1 MINRLLLIV
10 LALSFGAAASAQI
23 SSSHDVITSMHHR
36 YLGKWY
42 SNLTFV
48 QKTSYYKEGEFLR
61 EETWFE
67 AMKMPEG
74 LIIKFDSL
82 SSASGMIFKNDTMSV
97 FRNGEIVNSSRRVHD
112 LLVLGFSVYF
122 DPVAAT
128 LQKLEEA
135 GFDTSSFKEEENH
148 YVIGHP
154 SSKQAWISKDKLLF
168 TRLEKANSD
177 GSRSAIE
184 FNKYEK
190 LGKAWIAPEV
200 IFSRDGIMT
209 MKEEYRNIATPKKL
223 LNLFNQQKFQ
233 DITWTN

>member
-1 MINRLLLIV
+1 MNRLVFILLV
-10 LALSFGAAASAQI
+10 F
-23 SSSHDVITSMHHR
+23 SSSVQANAQVSSSLDVITSMHDR
-36 YLGKWY
+36 YKKKWY
-42 SNLTFV
+42 ANLTFV
-48 QKTSYYKEGEFLR
+48 QKTSYYKEGNFLT
-61 EETWFE
+61 EETWYE

-97 FRNGEIVNSSRRVHD
+97 FRNGELVNSNRRVHD

-122 DPVAAT
+122 DPVATT

-135 GFDTSSFKEEENH
+135 EFDTSSFNEEENH

-177 GSRSAIE
+177 GSRSVIE